1 MNEVDGWIGE
11 LLARQDGVLARRQ
24 AVGSGMTVGQIRT
37 RLSSGRWV
45 IVHPGVYRSTDHR
58 AGTASRVRAAGLW
71 AGGQSMLSGL
81 AAAWWWGL
89 TDVEPSTVDITT
101 SPRRHLRARPGI
113 RIIRRGVAS
122 ADRAWLRA
130 APLTGLALS
139 ALTGAVALGT
149 DGPALLDRAL
159 QTRVTLADL
168 RLAHYRN
175 LGMHGSTSAGH
186 LLRAAADGS
195 AAASERRFIALLKG
209 AGIRGWRVNYPWNP
223 ANDKTTVDIAFV
235 TERLA
240 IEIDGWAWHHSPDRF
255 QRDRA
260 KQNQLVGAG
269 WTVLRFTWFDLT
281 NRPDAVIRQVRAA
294 LDIARSAR

>member
-1 MNEVDGWIGE
+1 M
-11 LLARQDGVLARRQ
+11 
-24 AVGSGMTVGQIRT
+24 
-37 RLSSGRWV
+37 
-45 IVHPGVYRSTDHR
+45 
-58 AGTASRVRAAGLW
+58 
-71 AGGQSMLSGL
+71 
-81 AAAWWWGL
+81 
-89 TDVEPSTVDITT
+89 
-101 SPRRHLRARPGI
+101 
-113 RIIRRGVAS
+113 
-122 ADRAWLRA
+122 
-130 APLTGLALS
+130 S
-139 ALTGAVALGT
+139 ALTGALALGA

-159 QTRVTLADL
+159 QTRVSLSDL

-260 KQNQLVGAG
+260 KQIQLVGAG

-281 NRPDAVIRQVRAA
+281 NRPDDVIRQVRAA